1 MKKETIRLD
10 HGQVEVLVEGNLVYL
25 NVFGEYT
32 DGDAL
37 AMTKYL
43 DRLFTEMDG
52 PVTRVWDS
60 TNIPEGGYKLTS
72 HGTDEFAA
80 WSRKIREKWPQSMV
94 YLIANRPV
102 IYGVS
107 RMYGFKASDDE
118 TSTVIVRSFAELP
131 KDIRNRIQTAS
142 NPS

>member
-1 MKKETIRLD
+1 MKKETIGLD
-10 HGQVEVLVEGNLVYL
+10 NGRVEVLIEGNLVYL

-43 DRLFTEMDG
+43 DRLFAEMEG
-52 PVTRVWDS
+52 PFIRVWDG
-60 TNIPEGGYKLTS
+60 TNISEGGYKLTS

-80 WSRKIREKWPQSMV
+80 WARKIREKWPRSV
-94 YLIANRPV
+94 AYLIANKPV

-107 RMYGFKASDDE
+107 RMYGLKASNDE
-118 TSTVIVRSFAELP
+118 TSTVVVHSRAELP
-131 KDIRNRIQTAS
+131 KDIWKRIQMAV